1 LVKESIHTKAQV
13 QSLIK
18 MCGHNPRVLPQPH
31 NDVFAAY
38 FKESDQ
44 FQLFQLEKDDSGKYA
59 RIKNYAK
66 PDVSKW
72 NTMKSFEKK
81 RLEHWKAGQE
91 WYVVPKEQS
100 GNKELKVNQ
109 IMIHNQTYTWW
120 SLTYTLVW
128 SNYQVYSKRNK
139 NTDAWLS
146 SPTIP
151 ILEFNS
157 KLIYPRTDAKF
168 YANCPAILMSELFKE
183 SELGR
188 KKAQELMGLLAG
200 SPKEKEQE
208 PIPDKPTLS
217 IRTPRVEEEEHF
229 LSDTDAQEEGRAH
242 GRVRLDSNGYIID
255 QFDTTSVLFSKAL
268 VTFMVLSL
276 IGLYVY
282 CLAHIMGY

>member
-1 LVKESIHTKAQV
+1 
-13 QSLIK
+13 
-18 MCGHNPRVLPQPH
+18 MCGHDPRIYCQPS

-44 FQLFQLEKDDSGKYA
+44 FQLFQLDKDEFGKYS

-72 NTMKSFEKK
+72 NTMKSSEKK
-81 RLEHWKAGQE
+81 LLEHWKAGQE
-91 WYVVPKEQS
+91 WYVVPNEKPGTKEI
-100 GNKELKVNQ
+100 KVNQ
-109 IMIHNQTYTWW
+109 ITIHNQTYTWW
-120 SLTYTLVW
+120 SLNYTLVW
-128 SNYQVYSKRNK
+128 SNYQIYSNRNR
-139 NTDAWLS
+139 NTTAWQLC
-146 SPTIP
+146 PTIP

-208 PIPDKPTLS
+208 PIPEKPVLS
-217 IRTPRVEEEEHF
+217 IRTPRVEEDHL
-229 LSDTDAQEEGRAH
+229 LSDTDAENEGRAH
-242 GRVRLDSNGYIID
+242 GRIRLDSNGYIID
-255 QFDTTSVLFSKAL
+255 QFDDNYMMFSKCL
-268 VTFMVLSL
+268 VIFMILMAFGVYGYSIAQVL
-276 IGLYVY
+276 
-282 CLAHIMGY
+282 GY